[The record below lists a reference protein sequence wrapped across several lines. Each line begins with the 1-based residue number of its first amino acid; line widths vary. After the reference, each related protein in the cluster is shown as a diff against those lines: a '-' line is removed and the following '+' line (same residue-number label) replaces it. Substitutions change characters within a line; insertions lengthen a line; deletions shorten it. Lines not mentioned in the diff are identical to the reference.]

1 MPDPNHICDLYHSSQ
16 QRQILNT
23 LSEARDRIRNLMVPS
38 RIGFCCAMMG
48 TPRLKF
54 SMDKRQWEDV
64 VGSCIGVGVLL
75 GYRFVIQVQQYLIEP
90 EDRKPRL
97 A

>member
-1 MPDPNHICDLYHSSQ
+1 
-16 QRQILNT
+16 
-23 LSEARDRIRNLMVPS
+23 
-38 RIGFCCAMMG
+38 
-48 TPRLKF
+48 
-54 SMDKRQWEDV
+54 MDKRQWEDV

-75 GYRFVIQVQQYLIEP
+75 GYRFVIQVQQYLMEP